1 MGLEDIFIGGA
12 KGQAGQLYFQTKN
25 GFVKSSQKTFEAD
38 KEFEDVAVLFF
49 DCDKDSDEDLFVGA
63 GGNDLPPRNPYLK
76 HRLYKNDG
84 RGNFKK
90 DTTAFAGNN
99 SNTAVAVANDHDGDG
114 DLDLFVGGRSLSYN
128 YGADPQSYI
137 YENDGKG
144 YFKDVTQDLNPA
156 ISSIGMVTS
165 AAWADVNGDKK
176 NDLVISGEWMTP
188 RIFSYSNDKMKE
200 LTTNMNNMFGWWQ
213 SVNAA
218 DLDGDGDNDLVLGN
232 YGE

>member
-1 MGLEDIFIGGA
+1 MICRRE
-12 KGQAGQLYFQTKN
+12 T
-25 GFVKSSQKTFEAD
+25 
-38 KEFEDVAVLFF
+38 
-49 DCDKDSDEDLFVGA
+49 
-63 GGNDLPPRNPYLK
+63 YLK

-84 RGNFKK
+84 REILK
-90 DTTAFAGNN
+90 DTTAFAENN
-99 SNTAVAVANDHDGDG
+99 SNIAVAIANDYDGDG

-144 YFKDVTQDLNPA
+144 HFKDVTQDLNPA
-156 ISSIGMVTS
+156 ITSIGMVTG

-176 NDLVISGEWMTP
+176 NELVIVGEWMTP
-188 RIFSYSNDKMKE
+188 RIFSYGNGKMNE

-232 YGE
+232 LWK